1 MLNSEY
7 FSIGYV
13 SKTRGLKGEL
23 QIYLEVENPQDYKN
37 MESLFLEI
45 NQKPVPFFIT
55 KLLLQKNI
63 MYVYVEDIDHID
75 KAKVLVSKPVYV
87 LEKNKP
93 KNTNED
99 SHKQLIGYTVVDETQ
114 GELGVINSIQE
125 LPSQLIAN
133 MLYKNKE
140 VLFPLNEQFVTSINK
155 KSKIINVDLPDGL
168 IELYLSN

>member
-1 MLNSEY
+1 MLNDDY
-7 FSIGYV
+7 FSIGYI

-23 QIYLEVENPQDYKN
+23 QLYLEVENPQDYKN

-55 KLLLQKNI
+55 KLLIQKNI
-63 MYVYVEDIDHID
+63 VYIYVEDVEHID
-75 KAKVLVSKPVYV
+75 KAQTLVGKAAYV
-87 LEKNKP
+87 HIKNKP

-99 SHKQLIGYTVVDETQ
+99 SHKSLIGYVVVDEQQ

-133 MLYKNKE
+133 MMYQNKE
-140 VLFPLNEQFVTSINK
+140 VLFPLNDQFVIGIDK
-155 KSKIINVDLPDGL
+155 KSKTIHVNLPDGL